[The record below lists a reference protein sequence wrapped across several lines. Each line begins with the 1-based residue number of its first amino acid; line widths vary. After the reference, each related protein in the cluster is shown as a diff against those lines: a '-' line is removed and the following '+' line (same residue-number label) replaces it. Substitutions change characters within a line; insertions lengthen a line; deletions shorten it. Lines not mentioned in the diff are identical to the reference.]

1 MLLAHAGVGVFV
13 VGVTLV
19 NGYESERDL
28 RLRFGEQV
36 ALGGYA
42 FRFSGVDE
50 VQGPNYVAARGRIE
64 VLRDGRQESLLMPEK
79 RFYTV
84 QKQTMT
90 EAAIDSG
97 FLRDLYVA
105 LGEQVAPDA
114 WTVRV
119 HLKPFVNWIWIGC
132 LLMAIGGLIA
142 ICDRRYRRYRRI
154 AQEPEEKRT
163 GVRPHTEPLAEPAG
177 QTPR

>member
-19 NGYESERDL
+19 SGYESERDV

-64 VLRDGRQESLLMPEK
+64 VLRDGRQEALLTPEK

-97 FLRDLYVA
+97 LLRDLYVA

-142 ICDRRYRRYRRI
+142 ICDRRYRRYRRV
-154 AQEPEEKRT
+154 AQEPEAERT
-163 GVRPHTEPLAEPAG
+163 GVRPHTVPLAEPAG
-177 QTPR
+177 EAPR